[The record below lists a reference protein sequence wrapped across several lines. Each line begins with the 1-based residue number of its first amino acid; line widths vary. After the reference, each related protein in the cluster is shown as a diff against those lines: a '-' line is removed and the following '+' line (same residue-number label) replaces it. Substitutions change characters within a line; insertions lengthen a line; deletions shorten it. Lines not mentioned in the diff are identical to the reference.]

1 MPTPVP
7 ASPAY
12 PGVVLVLED
21 DASLVMG
28 QDGQQPFGPSAVVH
42 FVGIPGPKN
51 LNPTLTSIRSVHL
64 FGFEWGHSNCWHIQP
79 LNLLHHFSGDALQ
92 VSVHADG

>member
-1 MPTPVP
+1 MPTHVP

-12 PGVVLVLED
+12 LGVVLEHKD

-51 LNPTLTSIRSVHL
+51 LHPT
-64 FGFEWGHSNCWHIQP
+64 
-79 LNLLHHFSGDALQ
+79 
-92 VSVHADG
+92 